1 MGLKTKELM
10 ATYEDRCDQLA
21 LLQAEYARRVDVVM
35 AAIKDELDALDA
47 ELKPILDSANMSK
60 AEIEAELKEAVLID
74 GATIK
79 GARMMA
85 VWAKGRETWDTSK
98 LAGFAV
104 AHPELLELRK
114 VGEPTVS
121 IRAIR

>member
-85 VWAKGRETWDTSK
+85 VWAKGRETVEMSAIK
-98 LAGFAV
+98 GFA
-104 AHPELLELRK
+104 AAYPEIKDLIK
-114 VGEPTVS
+114 VGQPTVT
-121 IRAIR
+121 IRRL